1 MTSFNPSIKK
11 WLLVLPVLLLS
22 IYAVVQWLTPT
33 EIVGNGS
40 NKGSDPEK
48 VIHLRFGH
56 NLAEDTALHAAA
68 QRFVEQVEQK
78 SNGRIQIEVFPAQ
91 LLGNDHQMVE
101 MARKGELDLLL
112 TPTAKLSV
120 PVPSMQ
126 YADLPF
132 FFPSREDLYQML
144 DGEPGQM
151 LLKDLQSIGLIG
163 ATFWENGFKHFTSNF
178 ALHQPEDF
186 QNKKIR
192 VMKSRMLMDQ
202 FTAFGAKP
210 LAIEFYETRAALL
223 DGVVD
228 GQENPLASIVSMGF
242 YQVQSHLTLSNHGY
256 LGYVFSISEKTF
268 AQLPRD
274 VGLLLLETAREV
286 TPWER
291 AEVQKRE
298 QTLLN
303 TIKQAGIQVHEL
315 TETERQAFA
324 AKTAHIVR
332 QYEEVIGTDVISKTE
347 ALLLQKYG
355 PPPEQQAQVVIGLN
369 ADLSS
374 VGKGAGLAIKRGAML
389 AIDRL
394 NEQGGIQGKPVRLL
408 AMDHRI
414 ISSLGERNV
423 EKLAQRKDLVAIIGG
438 KHSAVIAS
446 EVPVINRLKVPYL
459 VPWAAAAQVTENGY
473 DDNYVFRISANDRL
487 ASEFI
492 AQQTLKIAKRP
503 ALLVENSIWGRNN
516 LEQMETYLR
525 DRGYPPVK
533 AIVYNRGQASF
544 HQELEDIQTA
554 GADAL
559 ILVANSKEGSLI
571 VQAMAAE
578 SQPLPIVS
586 HWGLLGGHFFQN
598 NQQAI
603 SALDLRFFQTFS
615 FRKHQNA
622 LSDKLKEAYLDSY
635 LKDSV
640 DDIDSPSAVAQAYDL
655 VMLLA
660 QAIEHSGS
668 TERQIIKQTLEQL
681 PNYQGVVKYY
691 APAFTATRHDALNSK
706 DFYMARFSQQ
716 GKIVPIT
723 P

>member
-1 MTSFNPSIKK
+1 MTSPRLLPKK
-11 WLLVLPVLLLS
+11 WLFTIPVILLS
-22 IYAVVQWLTPT
+22 LFALIQWVSPPKVTSSGAQNSVP
-33 EIVGNGS
+33 N
-40 NKGSDPEK
+40 DK

-68 QRFVEQVEQK
+68 QRFADQVKAK
-78 SNGRIQIEVFPAQ
+78 SHGRIEIEVFPAQ

-101 MARKGELDLLL
+101 MARQGELDLLL

-132 FFPSREDLYQML
+132 FFPTREDLYQML
-144 DGEPGQM
+144 DGEPGRM
-151 LLKDLQSIGLIG
+151 LLQDLQAIGLVG
-163 ATFWENGFKHFTSNF
+163 VTFWENGFKHFTSNF
-178 ALHQPEDF
+178 ALTQPEDF
-186 QNKKIR
+186 QGKRIR
-192 VMKSRMLMDQ
+192 VMKSRMLRDQ
-202 FTAFGAKP
+202 FAAFGAEALP
-210 LAIEFYETRAALL
+210 IDFYKTRQALQ

-228 GQENPLASIVSMGF
+228 GQENPLAAIVSMGF
-242 YQVQSHLTLSNHGY
+242 HQVQSHLTLSHHGY
-256 LGYVFSISEKTF
+256 LAYVLAISEKTF
-268 AQLPRD
+268 ADLPRNL
-274 VGLLLLETAREV
+274 GLLLLDTAREI
-286 TPWER
+286 THWER
-291 AEVQKRE
+291 AEVQQRE
-298 QTLLN
+298 KALLE
-303 TIKQAGIQVHEL
+303 TITQAGVQVHQL
-315 TETERQAFA
+315 TEHERQMFA

-332 QYEEVIGTDVISKTE
+332 QYEEVIGTDIISKTE

-389 AIDRL
+389 AIDQL
-394 NEQGGIQGKPVRLL
+394 NKQGGIQGKPVRLL
-408 AMDHRI
+408 ALDHRI
-414 ISSLGERNV
+414 TSSLGEKNV
-423 EKLAQRKDLVAIIGG
+423 EQLAQRADLVAIIGG

-459 VPWAAAAQVTENGY
+459 VPWAAAAQLTEHGY
-473 DDNYVFRISANDRL
+473 EDNYIFRVSANDRL

-492 AQQTLKIAKRP
+492 AEQTLRIAKKP
-503 ALLVENSIWGRNN
+503 ALLAENSIWGRNN

-525 DRGYPPVK
+525 TQGHPAVK
-533 AIVYNRGQASF
+533 AIIYNRGQASF
-544 HQELEDIQTA
+544 YQELEDIQQA

-571 VQAMAAE
+571 LQAMAAE

-586 HWGLLGGHFFQN
+586 HWGLLGGHFYQN

-603 SALDLRFFQTFS
+603 NHLDLRFFQTFS
-615 FRKHQNA
+615 FRKHKSP
-622 LSDKLKEAYLDSY
+622 LSDQLQQAYLDSY
-635 LKDSV
+635 LKESV
-640 DDIDSPSAVAQAYDL
+640 DDIDSPSAVAQTYDL

-660 QAIEHSGS
+660 KAIELSGS
-668 TERQIIKQTLEQL
+668 TERSVIKQTLEQL

-691 APAFTATRHDALNSK
+691 APAFTARRHDALNSK
-706 DFYMARFSQQ
+706 DFYMARFSEK
-716 GKIVPIT
+716 GKIVPVI